1 MLNARFALFLLLVI
15 KKLMS
20 LTSANAGLQVTTS
33 VDTWHVASDP
43 SRWLQS
49 ARCAAVKQAETAR
62 RSAEAVMDTDGGREV
77 RRMREALEEARREA
91 EVARRE
97 VRDLK
102 RQSES
107 MAREYDKLTEAKGK
121 VEKKSM
127 FGWKRF

>member
-1 MLNARFALFLLLVI
+1 MAI
-15 KKLMS
+15 
-20 LTSANAGLQVTTS
+20 
-33 VDTWHVASDP
+33 DP